1 MRLISNRGATDPRTN
16 LALEDYCLR
25 RLDMGHTYVL
35 LYVNEPSVIIG
46 RNQNPILEVNRA
58 SLRKKNLPV
67 VRRVSGGGAV
77 YHDPGNLNFSF
88 LTRYDRNYF
97 HNFRHFTQPII
108 DALHH
113 LGVPAEMNDKN
124 DIVVGG
130 RKVSG
135 NAQYSTGKAM
145 LSHGT
150 LLFDSDLTALEQALD
165 AMDATGIDIRSKA
178 LASIRSRVANISDY
192 LPVSP
197 VSIDMAA
204 FRSLLLES
212 LFTPFGRIKEH
223 PLSED
228 DWMRV
233 QNLAEEK
240 YGSWE
245 WTYGRSPQFEI
256 ECTGRFKCGTLQAR
270 ITVEKGVIRGCDLS
284 IDSLKKA
291 DIRSLETRL
300 IGARFGAEAIRNL
313 LKEPDLK
320 TAVGPVNPK
329 AFADFLSP
337 FP

>member
-16 LALEDYCLR
+16 LALEEYCLR
-25 RLDMGHTYVL
+25 RLDMHRPYLL
-35 LYVNEPSVIIG
+35 LYVNKPSVIIG
-46 RNQNPILEVNRA
+46 RNQNPLQEVNRA
-58 SLRKKNLPV
+58 YLRKESLPV

-108 DALHH
+108 SALNR
-113 LGVPAEMNDKN
+113 LGAPAEMNDKN

-135 NAQYSTGKAM
+135 NAQYSTGKTM

-150 LLFDSDLTALEQALD
+150 LLFDSDLTALEQALHTTD
-165 AMDATGIDIRSKA
+165 TTGVDIRSKA

-192 LPVSP
+192 LPVSM
-197 VSIDMAA
+197 DMAA

-228 DWMRV
+228 DWKRI

-256 ECTGRFKCGTLQAR
+256 ERTGRFECVTLKVR

-300 IGARFGAEAIRNL
+300 IGARFGAEAIRNI
-313 LKEPDLK
+313 LKDSDLK
-320 TAVGPVNPK
+320 TALGPVSPK
-329 AFADFLSP
+329 AFADFLAP

>member
-25 RLDMGHTYVL
+25 RLDMGCPYVL
-35 LYVNEPSVIIG
+35 LYVNKPSVIIG
-46 RNQNPILEVNRA
+46 RNQNPIQEVNRA
-58 SLRKKNLPV
+58 YLRKKNLPV

-108 DALHH
+108 SALNR

-150 LLFDSDLTALEQALD
+150 LLFDSDLTALEQALN
-165 AMDATGIDIRSKA
+165 ATGIDIRSKA
-178 LASIRSRVANISDY
+178 LASVRSRVTNISDY
-192 LPVSP
+192 LPVSMG
-197 VSIDMAA
+197 MAT

-212 LFTPFGRIKEH
+212 VFTHYGGMKEH
-223 PLSED
+223 PLSDD
-228 DWMRV
+228 DWM
-233 QNLAEEK
+233 QIKDLAVEK

-245 WTYGRSPQFEI
+245 WTYGRSPKFEI
-256 ECTGRFKCGTLQAR
+256 QRTGRFEFGTVQAR
-270 ITVEKGVIRGCDLS
+270 ITVEKGVIRGSDLS
-284 IDSLKKA
+284 TDCLKTA
-291 DIRSLETRL
+291 ETCSLETGL
-300 IGARFGAEAIRNL
+300 IGTRFGAEAIRKVLTNQ
-313 LKEPDLK
+313 DLK
-320 TAVGPVNPK
+320 AAVGPVSPK
-329 AFADFLSP
+329 AFADFLAP